1 MGVPRQPSTTTSTSG
16 LPRAVQLHKFEAHS
30 AACCGVAWSAVN
42 HHLLVSAA
50 ADGSIVF
57 YDTTRLAVVRT
68 LCSDQSFAALEADHG
83 RSREITGDHGRS
95 PRDNYAP
102 STETVNS
109 TR

>member
-68 LCSDQSFAALEADHG
+68 LCSDQSFAALEAEHG
-83 RSREITGDHGRS
+83 LRPSKQRSRGHVLLCT
-95 PRDNYAP
+95 PP
-102 STETVNS
+102 
-109 TR
+109 

>member
-1 MGVPRQPSTTTSTSG
+1 MRVEKSTVLATRAPPTSTSG

-68 LCSDQSFAALEADHG
+68 LCSDQSFAALDTEQPPRPQPHQ
-83 RSREITGDHGRS
+83 SRPQH
-95 PRDNYAP
+95 P
-102 STETVNS
+102 
-109 TR
+109 